1 LACESFLDIT
11 EELLIDMLC
20 KDFFIS
26 NELVVFDFV
35 LKWGK
40 SKNRALAMKAIPNS
54 PVKSPLHPSKR
65 INSSLPTLREILK
78 KVMPFVRLISIP
90 IGPLETKV
98 SQSDVVEEELLLEVL
113 YRKMQNGLTYSAGE
127 TYDTPNALDQQ
138 GRPVK
143 YYLKPRKGNW
153 KRLID
158 FDTESQYGE
167 YLKSVLRPGMLLRAV
182 NSYEQIREGDV
193 GEFLQYNTGVPPCQV
208 RWQIYGNTYWLFW
221 KDIELVS

>member
-1 LACESFLDIT
+1 MLNSESFLEIPEDA
-11 EELLIDMLC
+11 LINILC

-26 NELVVFDFV
+26 NELAVFDFV

-40 SKNRALAMKAIPNS
+40 FKRRNLAMKEIP
-54 PVKSPLHPSKR
+54 KSPCKSPSSR
-65 INSSLPTLREILK
+65 IIKDSVPSVKQILK
-78 KVMPFVRLISIP
+78 NVMPFVRLISIP
-90 IGPLETKV
+90 KEPLESKV
-98 SQSDVVEEELLLEVL
+98 AHADVVEDDLLLEVL
-113 YRKMQNGLTYSAGE
+113 YRKMQNGLVYSAGE
-127 TYDTPNALDQQ
+127 SYSSPNAIDLH
-138 GRPVK
+138 GNPVK
-143 YYLKPRKGNW
+143 YYLKPRRGNW
-153 KRLID
+153 KRLCD
-158 FDTESQYGE
+158 FDTETQYGD